1 VYLEKLLE
9 GRFSSVSRAS
19 PTGTEAVLARA
30 PQLASNYSELPLP
43 TAPLRKKEKNKR
55 NVILA
60 TDPLILLTARIAI
73 PLQEG

>member
-1 VYLEKLLE
+1 
-9 GRFSSVSRAS
+9 
-19 PTGTEAVLARA
+19 
-30 PQLASNYSELPLP
+30 LPLP